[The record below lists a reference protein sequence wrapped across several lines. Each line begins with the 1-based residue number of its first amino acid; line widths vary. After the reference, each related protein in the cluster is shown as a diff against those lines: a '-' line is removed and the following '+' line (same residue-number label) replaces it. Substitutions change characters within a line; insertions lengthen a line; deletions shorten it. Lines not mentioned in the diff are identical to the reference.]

1 MDEKKSKRTPKKIR
15 MVKHVPVRRSGE
27 ILISPDGGE
36 TVYIQ
41 KRNGK
46 RGRIVSQSQLAKD
59 IETAYDEQDMIG
71 EDAVKLRREN
81 PTLQNAWDRYVTIWH
96 LINDNE

>member
-1 MDEKKSKRTPKKIR
+1 MEIIESIIPMIK
-15 MVKHVPVRRSGE
+15 RSGE
-27 ILISPDGGE
+27 ILVSPDGGE
-36 TVYIQ
+36 TVYVQ
-41 KRNGK
+41 KKNGE
-46 RGRIVSQSQLAKD
+46 RGRMVSQSQSAKD

-71 EDAVKLRREN
+71 EDAVKIRREN

>member
-1 MDEKKSKRTPKKIR
+1 MDKKNSTRTTKKIR
-15 MVKHVPVRRSGE
+15 MVKRSGE
-27 ILISPDGGE
+27 VLISPDGGE
-36 TVYIQ
+36 TVYVQ
-41 KRNGK
+41 KKNGT
-46 RGRIVSQSQLAKD
+46 RGRLVSQSQLAKD

-71 EDAVKLRREN
+71 EDAVKIRREN

>member
-1 MDEKKSKRTPKKIR
+1 MRKTKKLRK
-15 MVKHVPVRRSGE
+15 RSGE
-27 ILISPDGGE
+27 ILVSPDGGE
-36 TVYIQ
+36 TVYVQ
-41 KRNGK
+41 KKNGE
-46 RGRIVSQSQLAKD
+46 RGRLVSQSQSAKD

-71 EDAVKLRREN
+71 EDAVKIRREN